1 MKLKNINNK
10 KLKKACEEFGVR
22 KLYVFGSVA
31 AGLADEFSDIDFLVE
46 FQRDDFEGAFDQFTG
61 FKRTLEEIY
70 ERPIDLYSQK
80 KFRNPVF
87 KEEVD
92 ASKSLIYAA

>member
-1 MKLKNINNK
+1 MKLKDIKNK
-10 KLKKACEEFGVR
+10 ELKKACEKFGVR

-46 FQRDDFEGAFDQFTG
+46 FQRDNFEGAFDQFTG

-70 ERPIDLYSQK
+70 GKSVDLYSQK

-87 KEEVD
+87 NEEVD
-92 ASKSLIYAA
+92 SSKSLIYAA